1 MTFPRAH
8 QRVKW
13 LSKYD
18 GTTWFR
24 GTVIAVFDDRAT
36 IRGDSDNKV
45 LTLPTYRLSVIE
57 PGWKP
62 YEPPSTVA

>member
-1 MTFPRAH
+1 MTFPRPH

-13 LSKYD
+13 QSKYD
-18 GTTWFR
+18 FITWFT
-24 GTVIAVFDDRAT
+24 GTVISVVGDRA
-36 IRGDSDNKV
+36 IVRGDIDNKV

-62 YEPPSTVA
+62 DAPSVA